1 MENNWLTPEKVQEEL
16 GIEKSQYYERL
27 KELGIKAHRHKGK
40 AYLDMDQVQRLR
52 DRVSGQSAIATVDES
67 SEIQLPI
74 NGQVD
79 EVGSEEEEEDIWRKA
94 AEIKAKHLTAKDL
107 LTLHLAAGMNY
118 EDLPPDLQEQVRQVS
133 AATNPENLG
142 KSIGSAATAILQKRR
157 QK

>member
-1 MENNWLTPEKVQEEL
+1 MEKDWVTPEKVQEDL

-52 DRVSGQSAIATVDES
+52 DRMNGQSSIATVDES

-74 NGQVD
+74 SGQVD
-79 EVGSEEEEEDIWRKA
+79 EVDSEEEEEDIWRKA
-94 AEIKAKHLTAKDL
+94 AEIKAKHLTAKDF
-107 LTLHLAAGMNY
+107 LTLHLAAGMSY
-118 EDLPPDLQEQVRQVS
+118 EDLPLDLQEQVRQVS

-142 KSIGSAATAILQKRR
+142 KSISSAAIAILQKRR